1 MVDVSHP
8 VVIDFTNLTS
18 PFEQLWPTTHRALLP
33 VVGKPVL
40 IHVLER
46 LRNRGFRHFRI
57 ARHLQQPFVRHRLGN
72 GEEWGLKLRY
82 SDLAGD
88 ELVEETV
95 AVFGRCLYLY
105 GDELLDPRVDLDA
118 PASKDDVPDINAPGM
133 YSLRAGGEGYEV
145 ERLRTGQ
152 SKRLSCV
159 ADYHRLS
166 FRLCADFADGDTLPG
181 AQLHRSA
188 QLDWKTVIAP
198 DVLVGGSCFVGKH
211 CRIDRGAFL
220 EKNCVLGNG
229 VYVDKKARL
238 SNCVVLPNTYVGKQ
252 VVLRDCVVGAQ
263 GVVHVSG
270 QFAEAASPA
279 VLRKTR
285 ANEETKTG
293 LPQSMSR
300 FHGPVA
306 RLDAD

>member
-1 MVDVSHP
+1 MDTSHP
-8 VVIDFTNLTS
+8 VVLDFTALTS

-40 IHVLER
+40 VHVLER

-72 GEEWGLKLRY
+72 GEEWGVKLRY

-88 ELVEETV
+88 DLAEETV

-105 GDELLDPRVDLDA
+105 GDELLDPRLDLDA
-118 PASKDDVPDINAPGM
+118 PANKSDVPVINSPGK
-133 YSLRAGGEGYEV
+133 YCLNKGGGDYEI
-145 ERLRTGQ
+145 RPLKQGQ
-152 SKRLSCV
+152 SKRLASV
-159 ADYHRLS
+159 ADYHQLS
-166 FRLCADFADGDTLPG
+166 FRLCADFSEDDTLPG

-211 CRIDRGAFL
+211 CRISSGAFL

-229 VYVDKKARL
+229 VYIDKKARL
-238 SNCVVLPNTYVGKQ
+238 SNCVVLPNTYIGKQ
-252 VVLRDCVVGAQ
+252 VALRDCVVGPQ

-270 QFAEAASPA
+270 EFIRAASPA
-279 VLRKTR
+279 VLRETR
-285 ANEETKTG
+285 ANEESKTG
-293 LPQSMSR
+293 LPQNMSR
-300 FHGPVA
+300 FKGA
-306 RLDAD
+306 ASR